1 MATKLFYNVSEAN
14 AESFKTNEASKM
26 VIGFVDTGAG
36 ANDFG
41 YILANGKQFGA
52 TKKQIT
58 DIVTQNSTK
67 VSVDPDNNSLVGN
80 GGMKY
85 TLVADETG
93 KLSISQYI
101 ATSLTGGTT
110 TVTTTDTRTGTAHKS
125 NLYVGQSYTSTVKLT
140 VTEPAGGWKISYT
153 VKNTTSNEWVITGIK
168 NSAETTY
175 LYKLPGDLDPTG
187 ISGAQYVTTAGTFS
201 YTLPEAQHLVDSSTV
216 TATGTMGSTNY
227 TSSNATI
234 PTKTFQVFIHE
245 KGLSGYTTATATLK
259 PSLASANIT
268 FNAKTKYYV
277 SKSGEINAGTV
288 DTNVGAGITVDATD
302 KLTELKIEDLD
313 NQSPWVAFPE
323 AWGEPSIWDTSTGV
337 DGGWAKVKQIDVAM
351 ASGATPQTFNVFYHA
366 TIVSNSNATWEL
378 TW

>member
-67 VSVDPDNNSLVGN
+67 VSVDPDKNSLVGN

-93 KLSISQYI
+93 KLSISQYLKT
-101 ATSLTGGTT
+101 ALAGGTT
-110 TVTTTDTRTGTAHKS
+110 TATSTAVRTGTATGS
-125 NLYVGQSYTSTVKLT
+125 DVYVGQSYNSTVKLT
-140 VTEPAGGWKISYT
+140 VAEPAGGWKISYT
-153 VKNTTSNEWVITGIK
+153 VTNTTSNPWVITGIK
-168 NSAETTY
+168 NSAESTY
-175 LYKLPGDLDPTG
+175 LYQLPGAMNAAG
-187 ISGAQYVTTAGTFS
+187 IVGANYATTSGTFS

-227 TSSNATI
+227 ISSNATI

-245 KGLSGYTTATATLK
+245 KGLSTYTTANATLK
-259 PSLASANIT
+259 PSVATANIT
-268 FNAKTKYYV
+268 FTAKTKYYT
-277 SKSGEINAGTV
+277 STSEINAATV
-288 DTNVGAGITVDATD
+288 DTNADAETSVNATD
-302 KLTELKIEDLD
+302 KLTALSMTLD
-313 NQSPWVAFPE
+313 NQTPWVAFPA
-323 AWGEPSIWDTSTGV
+323 AWGTPTEWTTKLGP
-337 DGGWAKVKQIDVAM
+337 DGGWTKAKEISVAM
-351 ASGATPQTFNVFYHA
+351 ASGATTQTFNVFTHA
-366 TIVSNSNATWEL
+366 ASSGTPAAWTIKW
-378 TW
+378 

>member
-67 VSVDPDNNSLVGN
+67 VSVDPDNNSLVGD

-85 TLVADETG
+85 TLVADESG

-110 TVTTTDTRTGTAHKS
+110 IVTTTDTRTGTAHSS
-125 NLYVGQSYTSTVKLT
+125 NLYVGQSYNSTVKLT

-153 VKNTTSNEWVITGIK
+153 VTNTTSNEWVITGIK
-168 NSAETTY
+168 NSAESTY
-175 LYKLPGDLDPTG
+175 LYQLPGALNASG

-245 KGLSGYTTATATLK
+245 KGLNGYTTATATLK
-259 PSLASANIT
+259 PSKASANIT
-268 FNAKTKYYV
+268 FTAKTKYYT
-277 SKSGEINAGTV
+277 STSEINAATV
-288 DTNVGAGITVDATD
+288 DTNAGAGTTVNATA
-302 KLTELKIEDLD
+302 KLTTLSMPLN
-313 NQSPWVAFPE
+313 NQTPWVAFPA
-323 AWGEPSIWDTSTGV
+323 AWGTPTEWSTKLGP
-337 DGGWAKVKQIDVAM
+337 DGGWTKAKEISVAM
-351 ASGATPQTFNVFYHA
+351 ASGATTQTFNVFTHA
-366 TIVSNSNATWEL
+366 ASSGTPAEWTIKW
-378 TW
+378 